1 MICRRE
7 QLILKKE
14 EIRKPLLQKEGC
26 LSSTR
31 NIDGSAQVVGRLGLA
46 SNRTLYSQMS
56 CVYIV
61 CLADCVVFIVRFLV
75 SLAVLENRFKTRL

>member
-14 EIRKPLLQKEGC
+14 EIRKPLLQKEC

-75 SLAVLENRFKTRL
+75 SLAVLGNRFKTRL